1 MITVLVLLGA
11 LAASGIAATVVA
23 VARDGH
29 RRVTTRGSGRA
40 EGWAHAAWAG
50 TPPLPDYEASEA
62 NASS

>member
-23 VARDGH
+23 VVRDGH
-29 RRVTTRGSGRA
+29 HRVTTRGTGRA

-50 TPPLPDYEASEA
+50 TQPIPDYEASEA